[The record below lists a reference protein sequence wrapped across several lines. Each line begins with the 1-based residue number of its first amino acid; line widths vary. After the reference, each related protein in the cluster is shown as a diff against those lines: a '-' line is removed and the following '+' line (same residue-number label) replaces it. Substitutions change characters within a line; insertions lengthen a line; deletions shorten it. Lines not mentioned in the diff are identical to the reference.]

1 LYAYKYQTSY
11 REQTRVPSRVQ
22 KRRVVKHKV
31 VKKRNPILNFISR
44 LLALS
49 LIAPIAYFV
58 LPQVSNSLYYQ
69 PFIKKGLKTTTN
81 QSAPIGKAGAVI
93 DSKVDIR
100 DIINPPNSRVYNS
113 IFMGE
118 YLKTPV
124 NNHNREISSLYL
136 TQRMTGLEHKL
147 RDLMKS
153 YPKIEPGIFVW
164 EYDSGKYLG
173 INEDKIYPA
182 ASIIKIP
189 VLVRL
194 FKSIEANQ
202 LTIYDEMTL
211 TDYYKASGSGDLQY
225 KRSGMRLTMD
235 SLANEMITVSD
246 NTATNMI
253 MSKIGSMEDV
263 NSGLRDW
270 GLSTTRVNNWLPDLE
285 GTNKTTAMDMAKI
298 LYNLDNPGFLNVN
311 SREYIIGYMSHV
323 KNNRLIQAGIDPQA
337 LFIHKT
343 GDIGSMLGDAG
354 IVYAPNGKRYVVVML
369 ANRPY
374 NHPDGKEFIQKAS
387 KLVYDH
393 IVEGK

>member
-1 LYAYKYQTSY
+1 MYAYKYQTSY

>member
-1 LYAYKYQTSY
+1 MPQQMPARRSI
-11 REQTRVPSRVQ
+11 
-22 KRRVVKHKV
+22 KRKV
-31 VKKRNPILNFISR
+31 VKKRNPFLNLLSR
-44 LLALS
+44 LIALS
-49 LIAPIAYFV
+49 LVVSVGYFA
-58 LPQVSNSLYYQ
+58 LPTATNSIYQ
-69 PFIKKGLKTTTN
+69 QPYLKRNIKTTMH
-81 QSAPIGKAGAVI
+81 SPVMAEAKAVL
-93 DSKVDIR
+93 DSSVDIH
-100 DIINPPNSRVYNS
+100 DLMAPADSRVYNS
-113 IFMGE
+113 YFMGE
-118 YLKTPV
+118 YLRTPV
-124 NNHNREISSLYL
+124 SKHNREISSLYL
-136 TQRMTGLEHKL
+136 TNKMLPLEQRL
-147 RDLMKS
+147 RNLMKA

-164 EYDSGKYLG
+164 EYDSGNFIG
-173 INEDKIYPA
+173 INEEKSYPA

-211 TDYYKASGSGDLQY
+211 TDYYRASGSGDLQY
-225 KRSGMRLTMD
+225 KRSGMKLTMD
-235 SLANEMITVSD
+235 TLANEMITVSD

-253 MSKIGSMEDV
+253 MAKIGSMEDI

-270 GLSTTRVNNWLPDLE
+270 GIGTTRVNNWLPDLE
-285 GTNKTTAMDMAKI
+285 GTNKTTAIDMAKI

-323 KNNRLIQAGIDPQA
+323 KNNRLIQAGLDPQA

-343 GDIGSMLGDAG
+343 GDIGKMLGDAG
-354 IVYAPNGKRYVVVML
+354 IVYAPNGKRYIVVML

-387 KLVYDH
+387 KLVYDY

>member
-1 LYAYKYQTSY
+1 MYAYKYQTSY

-31 VKKRNPILNFISR
+31 VKKRNPILNLISR

-49 LIAPIAYFV
+49 LLAPIAYFV

-69 PFIKKGLKTTTN
+69 PYIKKGLKTTIN
-81 QSAPIGKAGAVI
+81 HSAPIGNAGVVI

-124 NNHNREISSLYL
+124 NKHNREISSLYL

-173 INEDKIYPA
+173 INDDKIYPA

-211 TDYYKASGSGDLQY
+211 TDYYKSSGSGDLMSVGPMIDGY
-225 KRSGMRLTMD
+225 YSLRRGRS
-235 SLANEMITVSD
+235 VSQ
-246 NTATNMI
+246 TP
-253 MSKIGSMEDV
+253 
-263 NSGLRDW
+263 
-270 GLSTTRVNNWLPDLE
+270 TTR
-285 GTNKTTAMDMAKI
+285 
-298 LYNLDNPGFLNVN
+298 
-311 SREYIIGYMSHV
+311 
-323 KNNRLIQAGIDPQA
+323 
-337 LFIHKT
+337 
-343 GDIGSMLGDAG
+343 
-354 IVYAPNGKRYVVVML
+354 
-369 ANRPY
+369 
-374 NHPDGKEFIQKAS
+374 
-387 KLVYDH
+387 
-393 IVEGK
+393 